1 MRFIVVFSLRLMYLV
16 MLPISLPM
24 STIILLFFRNSVNKG
39 GFGYRVYRKLHVLTI
54 GLVSIVMARLTR
66 NEPLNIDEHQE
77 VTDLLPELEKN
88 GIVVFKNPL
97 SRRELDRIL
106 KLFENDLIKRTSS
119 RWDVPL
125 DILVNSEVVNQ
136 VLIRNSR
143 FQSLARRYLNAEPVC
158 DLVAAWRSYPTD
170 NKMDLNAAAQM
181 WHFDLDSTRWLK
193 IFIYLTD
200 VSYEN
205 GPHQMIAKTHN
216 ILPMWIWRDG
226 RFKNRQLSRKLVNNT
241 KTVVG
246 KAGSIVA
253 VDTRALHRG
262 LPLVSGYRDIIQVQ
276 FSASS
281 FGKLTR
287 LNA

>member
-1 MRFIVVFSLRLMYLV
+1 MRYIVVFILRLLYFV
-16 MLPISLPM
+16 MLPISLPL
-24 STIILLFFRNSVNKG
+24 STVYLLFFRNSVNRG

-54 GLVSIVMARLTR
+54 GLVSMVMAKVTR
-66 NEPLNIDEHQE
+66 NEAQKIDEDGE

-88 GIVVFKNPL
+88 GIVVFQDYLPKKDI
-97 SRRELDRIL
+97 ERIL
-106 KLFENDLIKRTSS
+106 MLFEDDLIKRTSS
-119 RWDVPL
+119 RWDVPV
-125 DILVNSEVVNQ
+125 DILINSEVVNE
-136 VLIRNSR
+136 VLIRNCR

-158 DLVAAWRSYPTD
+158 DLVAAWRSFPTD
-170 NKMDLNAAAQM
+170 NKLDLNAAAQM
-181 WHFDLDSTRWLK
+181 WHFDLDSTRWIK

-200 VSYEN
+200 VSFEN

-216 ILPMWIWRDG
+216 ILPIWIWRDG
-226 RFKNRQLSRKLVNNT
+226 RFKNGQLSRRLFDNT

-246 KAGSIVA
+246 KAGTIVA

-281 FGKLTR
+281 FGKLTQI
-287 LNA
+287 ND

>member
-1 MRFIVVFSLRLMYLV
+1 MRFIVVFILRLLYFI
-16 MLPISLPM
+16 MLPISLPL
-24 STIILLFFRNSVNKG
+24 STVYLLFFRNSVNRG

-54 GLVSIVMARLTR
+54 GLVSMVLAKITR
-66 NEPLNIDEHQE
+66 NEVQNIDEDRQ

-88 GIVVFKNPL
+88 GIVVFKDSLPKK
-97 SRRELDRIL
+97 EIDRIL
-106 KLFENDLIKRTSS
+106 MLFEDDLIKRTSS
-119 RWDVPL
+119 RWDVPVE
-125 DILVNSEVVNQ
+125 ILINSEVVNE
-136 VLIRNSR
+136 VLIRNRR

-158 DLVAAWRSYPTD
+158 DLVAAWRSFPTD
-170 NKMDLNAAAQM
+170 NKLDLNAAAQM
-181 WHFDLDSTRWLK
+181 WHFDLDSTRWIK

-200 VSYEN
+200 VSFEN

-216 ILPMWIWRDG
+216 MLPLWIWRDG
-226 RFKNRQLSRKLVNNT
+226 RFTNGQLSRRLVDNT

-246 KAGSIVA
+246 KAGTIVA

-281 FGKLTR
+281 FGKLTQI
-287 LNA
+287 ND